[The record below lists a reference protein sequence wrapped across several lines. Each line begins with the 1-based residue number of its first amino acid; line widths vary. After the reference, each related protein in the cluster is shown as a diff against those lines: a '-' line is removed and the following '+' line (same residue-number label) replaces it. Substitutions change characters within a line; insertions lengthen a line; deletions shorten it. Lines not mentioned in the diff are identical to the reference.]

1 MPDSLHQLPTTP
13 QIKGLHTFIRNQETS
28 RDEFIFYSNRLIRLV
43 IEYALGLMPFKDV
56 KVDTPQNLSYEGK
69 RMACEKICGVSIL
82 RAGETMEQALCDVCK
97 DIRIGKILIQ
107 TNQNTG
113 EPEVFSTV
121 PCPLSICDDLL
132 NMMSNLTISNV
143 LVILFKTAKRYKGL
157 SCHIDGC
164 NSCNGC
170 CRNDGDSRFIRLRC
184 SRRKYTAS
192 IVVNG

>member
-1 MPDSLHQLPTTP
+1 MPDSLHLLPTTP

-43 IEYALGLMPFKDV
+43 IEYALGLMPFKGT
-56 KVDTPQNLSYEGK
+56 KVDTPQSVSYEGK

-113 EPEVFSTV
+113 EPEVFV
-121 PCPLSICDDLL
+121 LL
-132 NMMSNLTISNV
+132 LLIHLKNLFNPKI
-143 LVILFKTAKRYKGL
+143 G
-157 SCHIDGC
+157 
-164 NSCNGC
+164 NS
-170 CRNDGDSRFIRLRC
+170 
-184 SRRKYTAS
+184 
-192 IVVNG
+192 